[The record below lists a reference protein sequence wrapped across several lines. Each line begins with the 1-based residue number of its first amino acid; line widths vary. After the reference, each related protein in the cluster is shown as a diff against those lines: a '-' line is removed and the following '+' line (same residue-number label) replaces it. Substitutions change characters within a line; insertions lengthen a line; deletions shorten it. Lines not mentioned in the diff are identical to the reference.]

1 MDRYWRGSASA
12 VISAVAYGLMPIF
25 ARRAYGMGVGVQELL
40 LVRFVLAFLVIGLF
54 LRLTRRKSSPSRKQ
68 LPFLLALGGI
78 GYFTLA
84 NLYFISLLYIPVS
97 VVALILYTYPA
108 LVTMGSLAL
117 GWERASMPLIS
128 ALSLALLGLYLVV
141 NPILS
146 VGPIGFLMT
155 FGAAVVY
162 TIYILVST
170 RVLRGLGGDVAS
182 LYVAGS
188 AGVSFLLYDALT
200 GRMNFGWGLE
210 AWVWAILIAV
220 VSTAIAGTAFFQAV
234 KLIGPSK
241 ASILSLIEPITSIVA
256 ASVVFGEFLG
266 INQLIGGALI
276 LLATVIAAVSTRT

>member
-1 MDRYWRGSASA
+1 MDRYWQGSASA

-25 ARRAYGMGVGVQELL
+25 ARMAYGMGVGVQELL

-54 LRLTRRKSSPSRKQ
+54 LRLTRRKLSPSRKQ
-68 LPFLLALGGI
+68 MPFLLALGGI

-117 GWERASMPLIS
+117 GWERASMPLIA

-141 NPILS
+141 NPVLS
-146 VGPIGFLMT
+146 VGSIGFVMA
-155 FGAAVVY
+155 FGAAIGY

-170 RVLRGLGGDVAS
+170 RVLRGLGGDVTS

-188 AGVSFLLYDALT
+188 AGVSFLFYNTLT
-200 GRMNFGWGLE
+200 GRMNFEWGLE

-220 VSTAIAGTAFFQAV
+220 VSTAIAGTAFLHGV

-276 LLATVIAAVSTRT
+276 LLATVIAAVSMRT